1 MDCLQLRL
9 EVCLALLFSE
19 GRTKLTLPDV
29 LGLCCEKCL
38 QVLCP
43 LLLPKGSTELQL
55 GYVLTRR
62 SKDIPNIRLSCLLS
76 EPHAKLAD
84 VGPKGTAKLAD
95 LRTHPKQ
102 TLALLG
108 KELLTGKAGAK
119 QACPKL
125 LPLQRL
131 LGCDVL
137 LLLGKVLSRDAAGDV
152 CLFLCP
158 R

>member
-1 MDCLQLRL
+1 
-9 EVCLALLFSE
+9 
-19 GRTKLTLPDV
+19 
-29 LGLCCEKCL
+29 L

-55 GYVLTRR
+55 GYVLTRG
-62 SKDIPNIRLSCLLS
+62 SKDIPNIRLPCLLS
-76 EPHAKLAD
+76 KTHTKLAD

-102 TLALLG
+102 ALALLG
-108 KELLTGKAGAK
+108 KELLTGEAGAK

-125 LPLQRL
+125 LLLQRL

-137 LLLGKVLSRDAAGDV
+137 LLLGKVLSCDATRDV

-158 R
+158 RKLTKSALASRRT

>member
-1 MDCLQLRL
+1 
-9 EVCLALLFSE
+9 
-19 GRTKLTLPDV
+19 
-29 LGLCCEKCL
+29 L

-55 GYVLTRR
+55 GYVLTRG
-62 SKDIPNIRLSCLLS
+62 SKDIPNIRLPCLLS
-76 EPHAKLAD
+76 KTHTKLAD

-102 TLALLG
+102 ALALLG
-108 KELLTGKAGAK
+108 KELLTGEAGAK

-125 LPLQRL
+125 LLLQRL

-137 LLLGKVLSRDAAGDV
+137 LLLGKVLRRDATRDV

-158 R
+158 RKLTKSALASRRT